1 MLSSMNATGR
11 ARVAPH
17 LRLAK
22 VGTIGRFD
30 ILGRLAV
37 GGMAE
42 IFLARETGP
51 RSSQRELVVKRVL
64 PQAAGNATHV
74 ESFVHEATL
83 CMRLRHPSICAI
95 YEFGQEDE
103 SFFLAMEYVDG
114 VSLRDL
120 ADRAQTKGGLPVAL
134 AVKIIAD
141 VAGALHH
148 AHRALGDDGEPLG
161 IVHRDVTPENI
172 MVSFDGTVKLID
184 FGVAKARTQV
194 LQTQKGE
201 LKGKFAY
208 MSPEQYQ
215 GGSLD
220 GRADVFSLGVC
231 LYEALLGGTLFARD
245 SEFETV
251 AAILFGESPGSVRA
265 TRADVPEAID
275 AIARRA
281 IEKDRE
287 ARFETAEAMQVEL
300 LRYLAAVDGLV
311 RDTDV
316 AELVVALFP
325 ERAAEGPKLDRS
337 PMRRTLRDDLI
348 DVRESTGRYE
358 LEYMVDSIEMDLGK
372 ASRRKERAI
381 AVVCVL
387 LVASALAALGWSLR
401 SSPPADEGTSPI
413 AAPAN
418 P

>member
-1 MLSSMNATGR
+1 MNAMGHAR
-11 ARVAPH
+11 ASGH
-17 LRLAK
+17 LRLAP
-22 VGTIGRFD
+22 VGTIGRYE

-51 RSSQRELVVKRVL
+51 RSAHRELVVKRIL
-64 PQAAGNATHV
+64 PQASGNETHV

-95 YEFGQEDE
+95 YEFGEEDE

-120 ADRAQTKGGLPVAL
+120 ADRAQVEGGLPVPV

-148 AHRALGDDGEPLG
+148 AHTACGDDGAPLG
-161 IVHRDVTPENI
+161 IVHRDVTPENV
-172 MVSFDGTVKLID
+172 MVSFDGAVKLID
-184 FGVAKARTQV
+184 FGVAKARTQTH
-194 LQTQKGE
+194 LTQKGE

-215 GGSLD
+215 GGALD

-231 LYEALLGGTLFARD
+231 LYEALLGGTLFARET
-245 SEFETV
+245 EFETV

-265 TRADVPEAID
+265 SRADVPEAVD

-281 IEKDRE
+281 IEKDRD
-287 ARFETAEAMQVEL
+287 ARFETAGEMQLEL
-300 LRYLAAVDGLV
+300 LRYLAACDALV
-311 RDTDV
+311 RDVDV
-316 AELVVALFP
+316 AAWVRRLFP
-325 ERAAEGPKLDRS
+325 ERTVEGPKLDRS
-337 PMRRTLRDDLI
+337 PIRRTLRDDVI
-348 DVRESTGRYE
+348 EVRDSTGRYE
-358 LEYMVDSIEMDLGK
+358 LEYLVDSVELDLGK
-372 ASRRKERAI
+372 VSRRKQRAI
-381 AVVCVL
+381 GLVGALIVL
-387 LVASALAALGWSLR
+387 GALGALGWALHSA
-401 SSPPADEGTSPI
+401 PPAPGVEETASAPEGPS
-413 AAPAN
+413 
-418 P
+418 